1 MSLMTRVSGPF
12 TAALLVLFTVAP
24 VLVALAPP
32 HPGDP
37 GLEQR
42 IFYYHVPSAMMM
54 FLAAFTC
61 GIASAVYLFKNTRAA
76 GRLASAAGELTTIF
90 GLIVLVTGPIWA
102 RKRWGHWWEWDAR
115 LTLSLL
121 LWMIFLAYLL
131 VRRYGGPGS
140 AKLASA
146 VALFGMANVPFVY
159 VSVNIWRTLHP
170 QTSYVPSLPPG
181 NRGVFW
187 FAVVAFLLLY
197 SSLLAARTWLE
208 ALRDDLEELHL
219 QIDQS
224 ET

>member
-12 TAALLVLFTVAP
+12 TVALLVLFTVAP

-54 FLAAFTC
+54 FVAAFTC

-76 GRLASAAGELTTIF
+76 DRLASAAGELTTIF

-219 QIDQS
+219 QIDQG

>member
-1 MSLMTRVSGPF
+1 MTRVSGPF
-12 TAALLVLFTVAP
+12 TVALLVLFTVAP

-76 GRLASAAGELTTIF
+76 DRLASAAGELTTIF

>member
-1 MSLMTRVSGPF
+1 MSPMTRVSGPF
-12 TAALLVLFTVAP
+12 TVALLVLFTVAP

-76 GRLASAAGELTTIF
+76 DRLASAAGELTTIF

>member
-1 MSLMTRVSGPF
+1 MMMKRWSGPF
-12 TAALLVLFTVAP
+12 AFVLLVMFTLAP

-61 GIASAVYLFKNTRAA
+61 GIASVVYLFKNTRTAD
-76 GRLASAAGELTTIF
+76 RLASAAGELTTIF
-90 GLIVLVTGPIWA
+90 GLVVLMTGPIWA

-140 AKLASA
+140 SKLASA
-146 VALFGMANVPFVY
+146 VAIFGMANVPFVY

-181 NRGVFW
+181 NLGVFW
-187 FAVVAFLLLY
+187 FAVLAFLLLY
-197 SSLLAARTWLE
+197 CSLLAVRTWLE
-208 ALRDDLEELHL
+208 SLRDDLEELYL
-219 QIDQS
+219 QADQS

>member
-12 TAALLVLFTVAP
+12 TVALLVLFTVAP

-76 GRLASAAGELTTIF
+76 DRLANAAGELTTIF

>member
-1 MSLMTRVSGPF
+1 
-12 TAALLVLFTVAP
+12 
-24 VLVALAPP
+24 
-32 HPGDP
+32 
-37 GLEQR
+37 
-42 IFYYHVPSAMMM
+42 MMM

-76 GRLASAAGELTTIF
+76 DRLASAAGELTTIF

>member
-1 MSLMTRVSGPF
+1 MTRVSGPF
-12 TAALLVLFTVAP
+12 TVALLVLFTVVP

-76 GRLASAAGELTTIF
+76 DRLASAAGELTTIF

>member
-12 TAALLVLFTVAP
+12 TVALLVLFTVAP

-76 GRLASAAGELTTIF
+76 DRLASAAGELTTIF

-219 QIDQS
+219 QIDQG

>member
-1 MSLMTRVSGPF
+1 MTRVSGPF
-12 TAALLVLFTVAP
+12 TVALLVLFTVAP

-76 GRLASAAGELTTIF
+76 DRLASAAGELTTIF

-197 SSLLAARTWLE
+197 SSLLAARTWLG

>member
-12 TAALLVLFTVAP
+12 TVALLVLFTVAP

-76 GRLASAAGELTTIF
+76 DRLASAAGELTTIF

-208 ALRDDLEELHL
+208 ALGDDLEELHL
-219 QIDQS
+219 QIDQG

>member
-1 MSLMTRVSGPF
+1 MTRVSGPF
-12 TAALLVLFTVAP
+12 TVALLVLFTVAP

-76 GRLASAAGELTTIF
+76 DRLASAAGELTTIF

-219 QIDQS
+219 QIDQG